1 MINVILN
8 KDTMI
13 LTYKLEKCY
22 LEVLNMDKISVNTGI
37 VVIRF
42 NGYIENIGKISTNIL
57 TKISI
62 RKNLF

>member
-37 VVIRF
+37 FVIRF

-62 RKNLF
+62 R

>member
-37 VVIRF
+37 LVIRF

-62 RKNLF
+62 R

>member
-37 VVIRF
+37 LVSRF

-62 RKNLF
+62 R